1 LPLEPLAVDR
11 VAARRFK
18 DTVGRHHGHQRI
30 NIVTVPIVS
39 ERLQQTFLVSVYE
52 LASHGGTLGGNA
64 DRSDPMT
71 GRAAD

>member
-1 LPLEPLAVDR
+1 VSLAVDS

-30 NIVTVPIVS
+30 NIVTVPSVS
-39 ERLQQTFLVSVYE
+39 ERLQQAFLTSVFE
-52 LASHGGTLGGNA
+52 LASHGSALGSNA

-71 GRAAD
+71 SRAADQ